1 MSIIGI
7 KLLHISDTPG
17 PLKKFLLP
25 RPTQG

>member
-7 KLLHISDTPG
+7 KLLHISDTLI

-25 RPTQG
+25 RPTQR